1 MKTILGLVA
10 GLLAVGSLAAQEI
23 PKPTI
28 TKEHEWL
35 KQLEGEWVTEAEA
48 VMAPGQPPVKF
59 KGTETVRS
67 LGGLWYVAEMKS
79 DVLGG
84 QMVGHMTVG
93 YDGEKK
99 KYVGTW
105 ICNMDSEMMTYTGSV
120 DGKTITL
127 ETEGKNPT
135 TGKRCKMKDVIE
147 IKDKDSKVLTSHI
160 QGDDGKWTQFMTITA
175 KRK

>member
-1 MKTILGLVA
+1 MKTLFGLIVGLVVA
-10 GLLAVGSLAAQEI
+10 GSAAAQEV

-35 KQLEGEWVTEAEA
+35 KQLEGEWVCDSEA

-67 LGGLWYVAEMKS
+67 LGGLWYVAEIKGDM
-79 DVLGG
+79 LGA

-93 YDGEKK
+93 YDADKK

-105 ICNMDSEMMTYTGSV
+105 VCNMDPEMITYVGTV
-120 DGKTITL
+120 DGKTISL
-127 ETEGKNPT
+127 ECEGKNPT
-135 TGKRCKMKDVIE
+135 TGKKCKMKDVIE
-147 IKDKDSKVLTSHI
+147 IKDKDNKVLTSYI
-160 QGDDGKWTQFMTITA
+160 QGDDGKWTQFMTMTA

>member
-10 GLLAVGSLAAQEI
+10 GLLVVASAAAQEI
-23 PKPTI
+23 PKPTV

-35 KQLEGEWVTEAEA
+35 KQLEGEWVTETEA
-48 VMAPGQPPVKF
+48 VMVPGQAPIKC
-59 KGTETVRS
+59 KGTESVRS
-67 LGGLWYVAEMKS
+67 LGGLWYVAEIKADMM
-79 DVLGG
+79 GA

-93 YDGEKK
+93 YDAEKK

-105 ICNMDSEMMTYTGSV
+105 VCNMDPEMMTYSGTA

-135 TGKRCKMKDVIE
+135 TGKRVKMKDVIE
-147 IKDKDSKVLTSHI
+147 IKDKDTKVLTSHML
-160 QGDDGKWTQFMTITA
+160 GDDGKWVQFMTMTA